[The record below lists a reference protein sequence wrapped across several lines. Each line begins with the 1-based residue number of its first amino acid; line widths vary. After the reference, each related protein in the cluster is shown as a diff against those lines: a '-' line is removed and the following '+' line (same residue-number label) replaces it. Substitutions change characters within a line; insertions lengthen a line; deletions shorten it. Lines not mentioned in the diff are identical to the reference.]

1 MIKKTISY
9 EDLDG
14 NTQTRDFW
22 FQITK
27 AEFLEKAMVEGG
39 EDYLKKLERLAKL
52 TPEDMNT
59 GGAKEVMSIF
69 KTILADGVGRREGEL
84 FIKTPEIT
92 NQFMFSGAYDAF
104 FLELIQTPDS
114 GAIFM
119 RNMLPR
125 DAHKAIDEALAE
137 KAKESGGD
145 IPELQA
151 APPVLEEPAPE
162 LPEVTKFYSELGD
175 KEKPAWL
182 KDLREPTDKELIAM
196 PKEEMQL
203 AFRLKSEGKLNRM
216 SKPA

>member
-14 NTQTRDFW
+14 NTQTSDFW

-39 EDYLKKLERLAKL
+39 EAYLEKLQRLATL
-52 TPEDMNT
+52 TPEDMQN
-59 GGAKEVMSIF
+59 GGGKEVMTIF
-69 KTILADGVGRREGEL
+69 KMLLSEGVGRRDGDL
-84 FIKTPEIT
+84 FIKNEAIT
-92 NQFMFSGAYDAF
+92 NRFMFSGAYDAF
-104 FLELIQTPDS
+104 FLELISTPDA

-137 KAKESGGD
+137 KAKQGGD

-203 AFRLKSEGKLNRM
+203 AFRLKSDGKLNRM